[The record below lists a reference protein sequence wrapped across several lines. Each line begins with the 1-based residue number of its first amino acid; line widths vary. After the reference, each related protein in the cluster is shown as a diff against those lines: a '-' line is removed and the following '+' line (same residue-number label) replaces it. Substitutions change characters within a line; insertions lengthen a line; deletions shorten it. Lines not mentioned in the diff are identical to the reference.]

1 MSEKVK
7 AIPDGFHTLTPHITV
22 RDAKGAIEFY
32 KKALG
37 AQVLHVSHT
46 PDGRVMHASL
56 KIGDSVIMLNDEFP
70 EWGGTPAPR
79 SEVNGVTI
87 HVYVDNV
94 DALFTQA
101 VAAGSVVKMPLA
113 EQFWG
118 DRYGTVLDPYGFK
131 WSLAT
136 HTKDV
141 SPAEMEKAQVE
152 MSKQMAQK
160 VQQKKTA

>member
-70 EWGGTPAPR
+70 EWGGAPAPR

-94 DALFTQA
+94 DALFNQA

-136 HTKDV
+136 HVKDV

-152 MSKQMAQK
+152 MMKTMAQK
-160 VQQKKTA
+160 MPQKKTA

>member
-7 AIPDGFHTLTPHITV
+7 AIPDNFHTLTPHITV

-37 AQVLHVSHT
+37 AQVLQVSHT

-70 EWGGTPAPR
+70 EGGGAPAPR

-94 DALFTQA
+94 DALFNRA

-136 HTKDV
+136 HVKDV

-152 MSKQMAQK
+152 MSKQMAQE